1 MSKSKNNPPQ
11 VAKPFLKWAGG
22 KRGLIEQLFSKFPT
36 EFNNYH
42 EPFLGGGAVFFE
54 LYSRGMLKGKKAY
67 LSDINS
73 ELINTYNVVK
83 NNPSKLITNLQ
94 TYKENHNKEFYYQTR
109 ELDRSDNFKTL
120 SELERATRFIYLN
133 KTCFNGLYRVN
144 SKGYFNTPIGSYKNP
159 NIADKEAILNASKA
173 LQNTIIAN
181 QSFDRTID
189 NTSPND
195 FVYLDPPYYPL
206 TETASF
212 TAYDKNA
219 FLDEKQKQL
228 FDVFKEL
235 HQKKCTV
242 MKSNS
247 DTNFIKDL
255 YQEYIIDFVQ
265 ANRFINSKGGGRSK
279 INEVLINNIL
289 DMKA

>member
-120 SELERATRFIYLN
+120 SKLERATRFIYLN

>member
-1 MSKSKNNPPQ
+1 MSKPENNLPY
-11 VAKPFLKWAGG
+11 AKPFLKWAGG

-67 LSDINS
+67 ISDINS
-73 ELINTYNVVK
+73 ELINTYHIVK
-83 NNPSKLITNLQ
+83 EKPSKLIANLRV
-94 TYKENHNKEFYYQTR
+94 YKENHNKEFYYQTR

-120 SELERATRFIYLN
+120 SKLERATRFIYLN

-159 NIADKEAILNASKA
+159 NIADKETILNASEA
-173 LQNTIIAN
+173 LQNTIIRN
-181 QSFDRTID
+181 QAFDKTI
-189 NTSPND
+189 NNASQGD
-195 FVYLDPPYYPL
+195 FIYLDPPYYPL
-206 TETASF
+206 TKTASF
-212 TAYDKNA
+212 TTYDKNA

-228 FDVFKEL
+228 FDVFKKL

-255 YQEYIIDFVQ
+255 YQEYIIDLVQ
-265 ANRFINSKGGGRSK
+265 ANRFINSNGRGRNK
-279 INEVLINNIL
+279 INEILIRC
-289 DMKA
+289 